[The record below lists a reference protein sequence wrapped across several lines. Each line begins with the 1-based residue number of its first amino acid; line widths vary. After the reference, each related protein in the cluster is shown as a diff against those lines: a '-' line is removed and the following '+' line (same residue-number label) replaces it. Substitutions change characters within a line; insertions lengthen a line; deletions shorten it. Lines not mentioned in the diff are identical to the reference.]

1 MAAIPVSSY
10 DYRICP
16 HCNQKKVVMLDMK
29 GKEIDIPIFSISK
42 LRCKACHSEFFP
54 RWIPGDKE
62 GELVM
67 VAGSFDEQS
76 EVTQEIIDLVSKN
89 ERKLV

>member
-1 MAAIPVSSY
+1 MATIPISSY
-10 DYRICP
+10 NYRICP

-42 LRCKACHSEFFP
+42 LRCNACHKEFFP
-54 RWIPGDKE
+54 RWIPDE
-62 GELVM
+62 NGELVM

-76 EVTQEIIDLVSKN
+76 EVANEIIRSTQ
-89 ERKLV
+89 